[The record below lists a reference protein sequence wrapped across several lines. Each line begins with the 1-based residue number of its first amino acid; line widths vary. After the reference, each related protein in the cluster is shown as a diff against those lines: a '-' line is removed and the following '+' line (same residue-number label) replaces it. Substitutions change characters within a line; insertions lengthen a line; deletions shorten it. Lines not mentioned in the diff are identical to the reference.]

1 MKYNITEMVKPG
13 KFVTFVR
20 YVQGNFIYT
29 TEDGF
34 QFPVPLVDLGEAE
47 IKNKEKA
54 ILMMRY
60 IRKQIALLEVD

>member
-1 MKYNITEMVKPG
+1 MKYNVKEMVG
-13 KFVTFVR
+13 KDKLVTFVR
-20 YVQGNFIYT
+20 YIQGNLIYST
-29 TEDGF
+29 DDGF
-34 QFPVPLVDLGEAE
+34 QFPVPIVDLGEAE